1 MKKWQIGILALLI
14 TTLCG
19 GAFGLA
25 AYTHNQLRDFERR
38 LQIVRFEPNQSPIVV
53 SLPKEMLQRF
63 GNLEERLRKLETSLA
78 NANPANV
85 AVIQSPSQNGNSL
98 EARINRIEQHL
109 TPHIELLG
117 QSQNPK

>member
-1 MKKWQIGILALLI
+1 MKNSRIGILALLI
-14 TTLCG
+14 TILCG
-19 GAFGLA
+19 GAFGFA
-25 AYTHNQLRDFERR
+25 AYTHNQLRDLERR
-38 LQIVRFEPNQSPIVV
+38 LQIVRFEPNQPPVVV

-63 GNLEERLRKLETSLA
+63 GDLEARLRKLETTLA

-85 AVIQSPSQNGNSL
+85 AVIQSPSQNGNNL